1 MEIYFLDMR
10 GGKLVFTNSD
20 EEVSIKQT
28 SEDNL
33 AIVPYNKKIKIW
45 VILLILFIFIS
56 LVTNMLATKNKPTTE
71 EKFICVSLGYDY
83 YEPGDWNCKEIRDDY
98 DAYKTQ
104 ILISYIAYLPIGF
117 SLVSIGVNL
126 KRKKA
131 HKQTQN
137 SDLSQLNKYS
147 R

>member
-1 MEIYFLDMR
+1 MR
-10 GGKLVFTNSD
+10 GGKLLFTKSD

-33 AIVPYNKKIKIW
+33 NIVTYNKKIKIW

-137 SDLSQLNKYS
+137 SDFSQLNNYP